1 MVAGNA
7 TNANNIAVIASTDN
21 AAYYPT
27 FVNSNNAASAYELVY
42 TTSSFAINP
51 STGNV
56 GIGGVSLGVK
66 LEVIGGTRISGN
78 GASSSGVGVEIDY
91 GGGGVGIGRIIAYD
105 RSLASHKDL
114 SVGNGVL
121 IKGATGYVGI
131 GTSTPAR
138 ILTVNGGAASSRI
151 LLQNTN
157 SGSTI
162 ADGFDLILDTSGNT
176 QVWNYEAGYMSFGTS
191 NLERMRVDATGNL
204 SINTTTSLAKLTVE
218 SATTAL
224 SIKSVTNFVSPD
236 GTKTIKARMLNSD
249 VITFSGAAGQLFSI
263 SDSFTG
269 TLFAVN
275 DISGIPSIEVFDTGA
290 VNLAQYNGYVGIA
303 TTATAAAKLTV
314 GGGVNITGV
323 TTITNNTV
331 ASSTVT
337 GALQVINGGA
347 GIGGNLWVGGS
358 LNVTGTLT
366 AGAVIGTITSSTNVS
381 ITNDNATAA
390 DHFVTFVS
398 TSTGSTGVKA
408 AAMTGL
414 VYRPSTGNFGVGVAA
429 PANRLTVL
437 GSALT
442 IGTAGSYAATFYNS
456 AGTTGDVNIGS
467 DASYGYIQS
476 FNSKPL
482 QINNQGNNTILNLVG
497 GSVGIGVSP
506 SSGAKL
512 QVTGYTDF
520 WNATNT
526 LLRVQHDGTNSTL
539 QSFTSGATGNINL
552 NPSGGNVGIGIA
564 IPTSTLH
571 VAGTAR
577 FTGITTVT
585 NATNATSSVTGAFQV
600 AGGVGITSDLYVG
613 GNEVITGDLAV
624 NGGDITSSA
633 ATFNL
638 LNATVTT
645 LNLAQAGTAIS
656 IGALTGTTTVRNNLT
671 VSGNFVVQGVTTTVD
686 STVTNVADP
695 IMTLGGGPGGIAPT
709 VDDNRDRGI
718 AFQWHSGVNARTGFM
733 GYDDSTGFF
742 TFLTSATIV
751 NEVVAAAGGTTHGAL
766 DADLAG
772 GTAQSIHYQSAP
784 NVTSFLPAGTAGYV
798 LTTNGTG
805 SIPSWVSPTGL
816 SAGSAA
822 QLSTIAATA
831 NATYYPTFVDSNN
844 TTALAESYYTTSSF
858 SINPSTGNVGIGTT
872 TPSYKLQ
879 VAGSFAAT
887 TKSFVID
894 HPTNPNMQLRYG
906 SLESPYHGVRITG
919 EATLVNGT
927 CTVKLPDYLHG
938 LCKQEG
944 SQVQI
949 TNIRHGKVIW
959 VEEVNVDKDE
969 FTVKCDVKKTDKK
982 DYSFYWSFTGIR
994 KDVEDMVVE
1003 F

>member
-1 MVAGNA
+1 M
-7 TNANNIAVIASTDN
+7 ANNLDFRVKNGLAVTTTATVEGATQSTSTNTGALQVQGGTGIAKDLFVGGSINVAQTLLVTNTATFSG
-21 AAYYPT
+21 AAIYNGSVR
-27 FVNSNNAASAYELVY
+27 VNPA
-42 TTSSFAINP
+42 TSSTT
-51 STGNV
+51 TG
-56 GIGGVSLGVK
+56 
-66 LEVIGGTRISGN
+66 T
-78 GASSSGVGVEIDY
+78 GALVVV
-91 GGGGVGIGRIIAYD
+91 GGVGIGGTLNVGGDFNVGGIIYGTIIGNI
-105 RSLASHKDL
+105 STASH
-114 SVGNGVL
+114 
-121 IKGATGYVGI
+121 ITGGTLGQVPYQTAPGRTSFYGPGTLGQLLVSGGTAAPVYTNTASIYVGRA
-131 GTSTPAR
+131 T
-138 ILTVNGGAASSRI
+138 L
-151 LLQNTN
+151 
-157 SGSTI
+157 
-162 ADGFDLILDTSGNT
+162 AD
-176 QVWNYEAGYMSFGTS
+176 
-191 NLERMRVDATGNL
+191 
-204 SINTTTSLAKLTVE
+204 
-218 SATTAL
+218 SAT
-224 SIKSVTNFVSPD
+224 
-236 GTKTIKARMLNSD
+236 
-249 VITFSGAAGQLFSI
+249 
-263 SDSFTG
+263 
-269 TLFAVN
+269 AV
-275 DISGIPSIEVFDTGA
+275 
-290 VNLAQYNGYVGIA
+290 
-303 TTATAAAKLTV
+303 
-314 GGGVNITGV
+314 
-323 TTITNNTV
+323 
-331 ASSTVT
+331 
-337 GALQVINGGA
+337 
-347 GIGGNLWVGGS
+347 VGGS
-358 LNVTGTLT
+358 LGTLVYQTGSGATGFVSVGT
-366 AGAVIGTITSSTNVS
+366 AGQLLMSAGAAVPVYTNTASIYVGRATLADS
-381 ITNDNATAA
+381 VTTVAITNDVATATPQYI
-390 DHFVTFVS
+390 TFVS
-398 TSTGSTGVKA
+398 TSTGNAGLKTAATTG
-408 AAMTGL
+408 M
-414 VYRPSTGNFGVGVAA
+414 VYIPSTG
-429 PANRLTVL
+429 
-437 GSALT
+437 
-442 IGTAGSYAATFYNS
+442 Y
-456 AGTTGDVNIGS
+456 
-467 DASYGYIQS
+467 
-476 FNSKPL
+476 
-482 QINNQGNNTILNLVG
+482 
-497 GSVGIGVSP
+497 VGIGVSP

-539 QSFTSGATGNINL
+539 QSFTSGAAGNINL

-564 IPTSTLH
+564 IPISTLH

-613 GNEVITGDLAV
+613 GNETITGDLAV

-784 NVTSFLPAGTAGYV
+784 NVTSFLPASTIGYV
-798 LTTNGTG
+798 LQTNGTG

-858 SINPSTGNVGIGTT
+858 SINPSTGNVGIGTASPTVRLEVAKPGAQVIVKFAAGTNKQANFQFTDTADGAGGNGFAFGHDYNNNGGHDFFIYDNENAANRLYIDTSGNVGIGTTIPTATLHLDPINGFPHIQLDSNGLTYDSGIIFAVNGTKKWVVGMAQSVTSGQFEIRDDVAAADRLVIDTTGNVGIGTT

-894 HPTNPNMQLRYG
+894 HPTKPNMQLRYG
-906 SLESPYHGVRITG
+906 SLESPYHGVRLTG